1 MADHLHLKDHSSELR
16 IYRYRMVVAVI
27 FVLMC
32 LGIIFTRYYS
42 LQIVEYQQHATA
54 SDDNRI
60 HVRSVPPSRGL
71 ILDRSGELL
80 ADNRPSYA
88 LALVKERIHNL
99 DEALE
104 NLRTLVAIADED
116 ISRFHKKQRRR
127 RPYEPI
133 PLRYR
138 LTEKEIAV
146 IAVNEHRLPG
156 VEVIAQLVRHYP
168 AGELFAHGVGYVGRI
183 NEREQAELDE
193 ERYRGTHTIGKVGL
207 EKHYEDLLL
216 GEVGYEHVETNA
228 RGQVLRVLDRTDP
241 VPGNTLQ
248 LHLDSEL
255 QAVATKALEGRRGA
269 VVAMDVSNGGVLAF
283 VSTPAYDPNLF
294 VTGISHK
301 DYNALNQN
309 LDLPL
314 FNRSLQGR
322 YPPGSTLKPMLG
334 LAALHYKVI
343 APDYKVPDPG
353 WYQLENDE
361 RFYRDWKK
369 GGHGK
374 WVDLHHGIAESCD
387 VVFYDIAF
395 KTGIDRMHAFGSL
408 FGLGKDTDI
417 DVPNETSAL
426 WPSREWKRGRR
437 GLPWFPGDSLNV
449 GIGQG
454 DVLAT
459 PMQLAL
465 MTSILAN
472 KGQGYRPHLV
482 KSVAGQEVE
491 PVALPLVDTE
501 PQHWNQIFKAMRS
514 VMHSSYG
521 TARIAGSRAGYR
533 MAGKTGTAQV
543 VGIAQDAEYDSEALE
558 ERQRDH
564 ALFVGFAPYKKP
576 QIAVSVIVENGEHGS
591 SVAAPVARKLFDAYM
606 ARELGSKVR
615 LPPVK
620 PKPKPQ
626 PQNQNQNQTQEQSGS
641 VRGAAD
647 VPSETQNDTGEN
659 VENTH
664 DENGRRVL

>member
-16 IYRYRMVVAVI
+16 TYRYRMVVAVI

-32 LGIIFTRYYS
+32 LGVIFTRYYS
-42 LQIVEYQQHATA
+42 LQVVEYQQHATA

-71 ILDRSGELL
+71 ILDRNGELL

-88 LALVKERIHNL
+88 LAIVKERIHSL
-99 DEALE
+99 DSTLE
-104 NLRTLVAIADED
+104 ELRKLLDISDED
-116 ISRFHKKQRRR
+116 VARFHKKQYRR
-127 RPYEPI
+127 RPYEPT

-146 IAVNEHRLPG
+146 IAVNEHRFPG
-156 VEVIAQLVRHYP
+156 VEVIAQLVRFYP
-168 AGELFAHGVGYVGRI
+168 ASSQFAHSVGYVGRI
-183 NEREQAELDE
+183 NEREMAVLDE

-207 EKHYEDLLL
+207 EKYYEKQLL

-228 RGQVLRVLDRTDP
+228 RGQVLRVLERTDP
-241 VPGNTLQ
+241 VPGETLI

-255 QAVATKALEGRRGA
+255 QKVATSSLEGKRGS
-269 VVAMDVSNGGVLAF
+269 VVAIDVETGGILAF

-301 DYNALNQN
+301 DYNALNEN

-334 LAALHYKVI
+334 LAALQYKVI
-343 APDYKVPDPG
+343 PPDYKVPDPG

-369 GGHGK
+369 GGHGQ
-374 WVDLHHGIAESCD
+374 WVDLHHAIAESCD
-387 VVFYDIAF
+387 TFFYDVAF
-395 KTGIDRMHAFGSL
+395 KMGIDRMNAFGRQ
-408 FGLGKDTDI
+408 FGLGKGSNI
-417 DVPNETSAL
+417 DVPNENKAL
-426 WPSREWKRGRR
+426 WPSRTWKQERR

-459 PMQLAL
+459 PLQLAL

-472 KGQGYRPHLV
+472 KGQGFQPHFV
-482 KSVAGQEVE
+482 KNAGGVDIK
-491 PVALPLVDTE
+491 PLPLPAVEAE
-501 PQHWNQIFKAMRS
+501 PIYWNQIFKGMRA

-521 TARIAGSRAGYR
+521 TARVAGSRAGYR

-543 VGIAQDAEYDSEALE
+543 VGIEQDAEYDSEALQ

-576 QIAVSVIVENGEHGS
+576 KIAVAVIVENGEHGS
-591 SVAAPVARKLFDAYM
+591 SVAAPVARKVFDAFM
-606 ARELGSKVR
+606 ARRGEQVKVKKSAKASIRNTSSQSASSQDGFLQGNSLQGSS
-615 LPPVK
+615 
-620 PKPKPQ
+620 PQ
-626 PQNQNQNQTQEQSGS
+626 GS
-641 VRGAAD
+641 SSQD
-647 VPSETQNDTGEN
+647 SSSQ
-659 VENTH
+659 ENTVN
-664 DENGRRVL
+664 ESGRRVL